1 MCVVIGLLTSPS
13 SQGPAT
19 RQCLHLSQSNATVPP
34 EILPRFPIQRPAQQ
48 DNCSAFAWHLFTHV
62 RNREQP
68 VLLESRS
75 GHMVLL
81 PHQGWDTTVCIS
93 LVKSAGTKSCHLC
106 GAEHMI
112 LGQSLTNVHRRTKIL
127 NLKSKMRGN
136 CSCKTR
142 FLRFLQ
148 SDQERGALMRV
159 RYAPKQSSS
168 LTGGTGWESYFTFHQ
183 YCTSNTTPLLFE
195 WASFGRVFR
204 ERGGQKKV
212 VWVRVHTPAG
222 NG

>member
-1 MCVVIGLLTSPS
+1 M
-13 SQGPAT
+13 
-19 RQCLHLSQSNATVPP
+19 
-34 EILPRFPIQRPAQQ
+34 
-48 DNCSAFAWHLFTHV
+48 
-62 RNREQP
+62 
-68 VLLESRS
+68 
-75 GHMVLL
+75 
-81 PHQGWDTTVCIS
+81 CIS

-204 ERGGQKKV
+204 ERGGQKKSGLGTSSHTCGKRITPIPPKV
-212 VWVRVHTPAG
+212 EAAVFIKRFTVRL
-222 NG
+222 